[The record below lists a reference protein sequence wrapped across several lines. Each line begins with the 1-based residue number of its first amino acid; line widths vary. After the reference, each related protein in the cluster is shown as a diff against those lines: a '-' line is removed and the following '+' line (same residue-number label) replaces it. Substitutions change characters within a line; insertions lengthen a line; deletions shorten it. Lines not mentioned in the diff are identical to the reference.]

1 MFAVSSLPF
10 LFIRTSSDNPEC
22 SSAPIPA
29 SSLMRH
35 PVQYIQIISANIGAL
50 LLVNIAEGGFN
61 VLLALHLEDLGVS
74 SSGTASI
81 FSISTISYL
90 CFAVLPSYIPQT
102 IHRKYIILAGLAASS
117 AAYAL
122 IGPLFIFPGSLASVC
137 IGVFLLG
144 LGYAFVYMPIF
155 PVILRYSVDVLGLRD
170 NSQLSDTLSGNLSTG
185 LITMSLALGMLIGPP
200 MSGMLAQVISKQVIF
215 HLFGLAFLI
224 SCLAYSQLS
233 KGHRRHSGTLY
244 FQLPQC
250 APKLTKI

>member
-35 PVQYIQIISANIGAL
+35 PIISANIGAL

-170 NSQLSDTLSGNLSTG
+170 NSQLSDTLSG